1 MPAAK
6 KPATRTISFWDLP
19 AQYKEEQAELLPAVR
34 AVLER
39 GDFVGGN
46 AIGELEA
53 ALAARIGVK
62 HVIAVNSGTDALAL
76 GLKVLGIGPGDEVI
90 TPPNS
95 FVASTATIVNA
106 GAKPVFADVLP
117 DQNFDPD
124 AVAAAITPRTRAI
137 MPVHMTGRIAD
148 MDAILALAKRH
159 GLAVIEDA
167 AQSCGS
173 TYRGRPSGSFGDIG
187 CFSAHP
193 LKNMNAAGDAGYLAT
208 DNDAYAERLRL
219 LRNHGLV
226 DRETVNEWGF
236 NSRMDTLQAVVLKLR
251 LKHLDSVIQRKRR
264 IVDRYRAK
272 LNAEHV
278 FIPPCR
284 QIEFNTFVLFV
295 AQVERRQEL
304 RTHLAACGIG
314 TAVHYPVPIH
324 LQPAAASLGYKRGDF
339 PVAERQA
346 ARIVSLP
353 VHQFLTDDDVD
364 YVSDCVNQFYARR

>member
-1 MPAAK
+1 MQAAK
-6 KPATRTISFWDLP
+6 KPATRTIPFWDLP
-19 AQYKEEQAELLPAVR
+19 AQYKEEQTELLPAVR

-76 GLKVLGIGPGDEVI
+76 GLKVLGVGPGDEVI

-95 FVASTATIVNA
+95 FVASTATIANA

-124 AVAAAITPRTRAI
+124 AVAAAITPRTKAI

-148 MDAILALAKRH
+148 MDAILALAQRH

-173 TYRGRPSGSFGDIG
+173 TYRGRHSGSFGDIG

-208 DNDAYAERLRL
+208 DNDGYAERLRL

-251 LKHLDSVIQRKRR
+251 LKRLDSVIERKRR

-364 YVSDCVNQFYARR
+364 YVSDCINQFYARR